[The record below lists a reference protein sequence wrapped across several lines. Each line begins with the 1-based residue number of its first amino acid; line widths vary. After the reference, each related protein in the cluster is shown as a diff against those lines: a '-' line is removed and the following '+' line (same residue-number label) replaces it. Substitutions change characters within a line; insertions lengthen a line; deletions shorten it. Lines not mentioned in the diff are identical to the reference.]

1 MVARKLQACCKPV
14 LSLFEASASPFLP
27 GSRAGHVCRPTAQRG
42 LVPKRPVLRYRPRR
56 WQPRYKDSTVFPLR
70 RYLPSLAPTRRRKL
84 LADFLAGLLPGWHV
98 RITSYLD
105 IYTGARPSVSLRF
118 DQLKL
123 MPANS
128 ATPTSASLRSNRG
141 TEPLT
146 GQVGDILWA
155 SGKEALF
162 LAFLV
167 SILGSVAIG
176 ILGGIC
182 GQMTPSL
189 PPGLDNNPA
198 LTSVPAHW
206 WQASR
211 NAIHRHSFAVLFLTL
226 FMVKSA
232 LRLAHF
238 SRQPGQRR
246 AAALAL
252 RVTHRFSRHWFTLLI
267 KNAFVAFVAVLVLQC
282 VQNFSLTHL
291 LWGAVSDLAHQAL
304 EAMGRLLGWSQP
316 SPIERWFS
324 WYGANQT
331 KFAFWLFY
339 SAALCDDLGLPN
351 YKTLARRAWNGV
363 CTALQTRLGSPKTLP
378 RP

>member
-1 MVARKLQACCKPV
+1 
-14 LSLFEASASPFLP
+14 
-27 GSRAGHVCRPTAQRG
+27 
-42 LVPKRPVLRYRPRR
+42 
-56 WQPRYKDSTVFPLR
+56 
-70 RYLPSLAPTRRRKL
+70 
-84 LADFLAGLLPGWHV
+84 
-98 RITSYLD
+98 
-105 IYTGARPSVSLRF
+105 
-118 DQLKL
+118 

-128 ATPTSASLRSNRG
+128 ATPTPASLRSNRP

-146 GQVGDILWA
+146 GQVGEILWA

-189 PPGLDNNPA
+189 PPGLDEHPA

-206 WQASR
+206 WHASS
-211 NAIHRHSFAVLFLTL
+211 NAIHRHSFTILFLAL
-226 FMVKSA
+226 FVAKSA

-238 SRQPGQRR
+238 SKYPRQRQ

-252 RVTHRFSRHWFTLLI
+252 RVTHRFSRHWFSLLI

-282 VQNFSLTHL
+282 VQNFSLTHW
-291 LWGAVSDLAHQAL
+291 LWETVSGIALQAL
-304 EAMGRLLGWSQP
+304 QTVGRLMGWSQP
-316 SPIERWFS
+316 GPFERWFS

-331 KFAFWLFY
+331 KFAFWLLY
-339 SAALCDDLGLPN
+339 SAALCDDVGLPN
-351 YKTLARRAWNGV
+351 YKTLARRAWKRV
-363 CTALQTRLGSPKTLP
+363 CKALQRWNVAPMRLP
-378 RP
+378 

>member
-1 MVARKLQACCKPV
+1 
-14 LSLFEASASPFLP
+14 
-27 GSRAGHVCRPTAQRG
+27 
-42 LVPKRPVLRYRPRR
+42 
-56 WQPRYKDSTVFPLR
+56 
-70 RYLPSLAPTRRRKL
+70 
-84 LADFLAGLLPGWHV
+84 
-98 RITSYLD
+98 
-105 IYTGARPSVSLRF
+105 
-118 DQLKL
+118 
-123 MPANS
+123 
-128 ATPTSASLRSNRG
+128 
-141 TEPLT
+141 
-146 GQVGDILWA
+146 VGEILWA

-189 PPGLDNNPA
+189 PPGLDAHPA

-206 WQASR
+206 WHDSS
-211 NAIHRHSFAVLFLTL
+211 NAIHRHSFTILFLAL
-226 FMVKSA
+226 FVAKSG

-238 SRQPGQRR
+238 SSDPRQRQ
-246 AAALAL
+246 AAALAR
-252 RVTHRFSRHWFTLLI
+252 RVIHRFSRHWFSLLI

-282 VQNFSLTHL
+282 VQNFSLTHW
-291 LWGAVSDLAHQAL
+291 LWEAVSGIALQAL
-304 EAMGRLLGWSQP
+304 QAVGRLLGLGQP
-316 SPIERWFS
+316 SPLERWFS

-363 CTALQTRLGSPKTLP
+363 CKAFQTRLGSPKAQPPAPFTSNP
-378 RP
+378 APDRPAASTGTSPGPHRSTSDERSEVLR